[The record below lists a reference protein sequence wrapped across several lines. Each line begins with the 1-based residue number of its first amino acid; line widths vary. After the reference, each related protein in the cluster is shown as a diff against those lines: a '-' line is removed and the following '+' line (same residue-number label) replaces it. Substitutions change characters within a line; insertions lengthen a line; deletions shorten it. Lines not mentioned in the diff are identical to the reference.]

1 LSLSL
6 KEIVREVVEEA
17 VKEYEK
23 TIDQALEEGL
33 SRLRKHKEEIS
44 ERIRNEL
51 SIITREARAS
61 SVKMIS
67 QVEMNAKKE
76 YLNAIEG
83 IVNSVIEESVE
94 RIRKMKNTEKY
105 EKALEYL
112 IRDAIEAMGG
122 KKFKISCSDED
133 REKVS
138 RISAKI
144 IKELGVEIRLGSK
157 SIDTVGGVR
166 VTNED
171 GSTILDN
178 TVESRL
184 KRMRND
190 IRMMIIKQLL
200 P

>member
-1 LSLSL
+1 M
-6 KEIVREVVEEA
+6 
-17 VKEYEK
+17 K
-23 TIDQALEEGL
+23 TIKLVENWDLALE
-33 SRLRKHKEEIS
+33 S
-44 ERIRNEL
+44 
-51 SIITREARAS
+51 
-61 SVKMIS
+61 
-67 QVEMNAKKE
+67 AKKVLLSDGVVI
-76 YLNAIEG
+76 YPTDTLYGIGGNALKKN
-83 IVNSVIEESVE
+83 VVE

-178 TVESRL
+178 T
-184 KRMRND
+184 
-190 IRMMIIKQLL
+190 
-200 P
+200 